1 MSGSLGLVHPP
12 LSPGAAAL
20 DPPPYDNASM
30 QMGLELSSY
39 AL

>member
-20 DPPPYDNASM
+20 DPPYDNASM